1 MYTFTFLAH
10 VHGAN
15 WLYGLALQPRGLT
28 GSQHLQNYALISGT
42 VRSQENET
50 KAISSQNSHFD
61 MLSKGLFHRV
71 FAIWRRAVSDI
82 LEGERRKKE
91 KLTDI
96 SVTVFLLPGRLAI
109 GSSVKEQI
117 MRVLGR
123 EGNWQ
128 VLYTS
133 VYFSVAPCSLKLL
146 TNLKSIII

>member
-42 VRSQENET
+42 VRSQGNET

-91 KLTDI
+91 NPTDI
-96 SVTVFLLPGRLAI
+96 SVTVFLLPGRVAV

-117 MRVLGR
+117 MRVMGR

-146 TNLKSIII
+146 KNLKSIII